1 MSKWV
6 EASAKLCK
14 VSFRLN
20 VDSGKMIVEWDA
32 KQDML
37 FVDGQRDCP
46 LCTDLRKAQKH
57 AIRSTNQGR
66 LEQRRTFKGSLID
79 ME

>member
-14 VSFRLN
+14 VSFRLD

-57 AIRSTNQGR
+57 AIRST
-66 LEQRRTFKGSLID
+66 KVDWSSVVHSKVS
-79 ME
+79 